1 MIILRKEFSRK
12 LRFFCLNLSL
22 TGGDTMTRKR
32 LTQIFPWIL
41 PVRQKQRK
49 IFFYLHM
56 ALDKNT
62 YARKQSLRLLPEKI
76 FRDSALMLNEGSGYD
91 LQYQYNKIHNLKLAA
106 AKVHGLLIKPGE
118 TFSLCLAIKDADKE
132 TPYRDGLS
140 LVDGE
145 IRGEYGGG
153 LCQLSNLLYWLFLHT
168 PLTVT
173 ERHGHETES
182 IPPVNPDEPAGID
195 ATIAEGW
202 LDLKVRNNTPHT
214 YQLSVTFDG
223 NYIEGAVLCDS
234 RKCGDYRIYN
244 TFCEYVRRNGI
255 IYQEAEVTREWVSCF
270 SEKRTVKL
278 LYKNS
283 CVIDYP
289 LPKNVPIRE
298 SGNSDAGEKSA
309 DEQAESFS
317 GADSSAMKEGF

>member
-1 MIILRKEFSRK
+1 MILLVKEFSRD
-12 LRFFCLNLSL
+12 LRVFCLKFILP
-22 TGGDTMTRKR
+22 GGDNMTRKR

-49 IFFYLHM
+49 IFFYLRM
-56 ALDKNT
+56 TMDKNT
-62 YARKQSLRLLPEKI
+62 YARRQSPKLLSEEI
-76 FRDSALMLNEGSGYD
+76 FRERMLMLNESSGYD
-91 LQYQYNKIHNLKLAA
+91 LRYQYNKIHNLKLAA
-106 AKVHGLLIKPGE
+106 AKVHGLFIKPGE

-202 LDLKVRNNTPHT
+202 LDLKVKNNTSHT

-223 NYIEGAVLCDS
+223 NYIEGAILCDS

-244 TFCEYVRRNGI
+244 RFCEYVRRNGV
-255 IYQEAEVTREWVSCF
+255 IYQEADVTREWISCF
-270 SEKRTVKL
+270 SGKRVIKT

-283 CVIDYP
+283 CIIDYP
-289 LPKNVPIRE
+289 LPENITVRE
-298 SGNSDAGEKSA
+298 SENADTGKETFRRQTEKNSE
-309 DEQAESFS
+309 
-317 GADSSAMKEGF
+317 ADSVAEKEGY

>member
-1 MIILRKEFSRK
+1 MIDLEKEFSRN
-12 LRFFCLNLSL
+12 LRFFCPNLSL
-22 TGGDTMTRKR
+22 SGGDSMTRKR
-32 LTQIFPWIL
+32 LTQLFPWML
-41 PVRQKQRK
+41 PIRQKQRR
-49 IFFYLHM
+49 ICFYLHM

-62 YARKQSLRLLPEKI
+62 YARKQSLRLLPEEI
-76 FRDSALMLNEGSGYD
+76 FRDAALMLNRESGYD

-106 AKVHGLLIKPGE
+106 AKVNGLLIKPGE

-168 PLTVT
+168 PLSVI

-202 LDLKVRNNTPHT
+202 LDLKVRNNTSHT

-223 NYIEGAVLCDS
+223 NYIEGAILSDS

-244 TFCEYVRRNGI
+244 TFCEYIRRNGVV
-255 IYQEAEVTREWVSCF
+255 YQEAEVTREWVSCF
-270 SEKRTVKL
+270 SHKRVVKM

-283 CVIDYP
+283 CIISYP
-289 LPKNVPIRE
+289 LPKGITVRE
-298 SGNSDAGEKSA
+298 SENTAAEEKSA
-309 DEQAESFS
+309 KEPAERFS
-317 GADSSAMKEGF
+317 ATDSAVMKEGF